1 MLFVILVLRVLFA
14 TTAGYAIPFF
24 IFLSLI
30 ISYVHSHEILPQVL
44 PFYAACIKKIY
55 TAHSFYESLDRNGAC
70 YLPRKSKSCGT
81 IFCSKCE
88 PESMLKLSSNS
99 KTLSIKLAVL
109 DNLRATEK

>member
-1 MLFVILVLRVLFA
+1 MYILMKRYITSGIGILRCM
-14 TTAGYAIPFF
+14 
-24 IFLSLI
+24 
-30 ISYVHSHEILPQVL
+30 H
-44 PFYAACIKKIY
+44 KKIY
-55 TAHSFYESLDRNGAC
+55 TANSFYESLDRNGAC